1 MDDLSFKMR
10 YRRELL
16 LLIPAISAIFFITD
30 YSVFFASSAQ
40 AQRQSQSA
48 TSVCNGNGGS
58 CFTTLCSNDQPCQT
72 FSSNQ
77 PSFVQPSQEVTTTMR
92 PVEEIPIMQSAE
104 EATVMQPADEVTEQH
119 IEVSVEFCD
128 DGLDNDDDG
137 KVDEECGAAT
147 FSSAPPV
154 QGQLMSDDLT
164 EGEDY
169 KQQLSNGELEQP
181 SREDG
186 HSDDE
191 SNEVREEKEDGG
203 DEENRADKEGDS
215 GGDDN

>member
-10 YRRELL
+10 YRTELL

-30 YSVFFASSAQ
+30 YNSFFDSSAQ
-40 AQRQSQSA
+40 AQRQSQSTA
-48 TSVCNGNGGS
+48 TICDDGS
-58 CFTTLCSNDQPCQT
+58 CFTTTCSNDQPCQT

-77 PSFVQPSQEVTTTMR
+77 PSFVKPAQEATTTML
-92 PVEEIPIMQSAE
+92 PVEEIPVMQSAE
-104 EATVMQPADEVTEQH
+104 EATVMQPTDDVTEQY
-119 IEVSVEFCD
+119 IEVPVEFCD
-128 DGLDNDDDG
+128 DGLDNDVDG

-164 EGEDY
+164 EGEDH
-169 KQQLSNGELEQP
+169 KQQLSNDVLEQP
-181 SREDG
+181 SKEDE

-191 SNEVREEKEDGG
+191 SNEDSEGKEDE
-203 DEENRADKEGDS
+203 D
-215 GGDDN
+215 